1 MEYTE
6 YFKTQ
11 NKKRIY
17 MYTDSNLILTR
28 RTLEYSVYSAIPPNR
43 VTPKAA
49 MLLDK
54 INSIP
59 F

>member
-1 MEYTE
+1 ME

-17 MYTDSNLILTR
+17 MYTDSNLILTQ

-43 VTPKAA
+43 VAPKAA
-49 MLLDK
+49 MLLLVGPK
-54 INSIP
+54 LRGGV
-59 F
+59 